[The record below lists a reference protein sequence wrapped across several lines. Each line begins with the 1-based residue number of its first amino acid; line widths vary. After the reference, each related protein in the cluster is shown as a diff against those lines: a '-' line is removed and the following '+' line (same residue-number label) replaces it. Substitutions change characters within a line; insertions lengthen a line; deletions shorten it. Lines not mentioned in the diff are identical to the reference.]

1 LSSKLFSNVRDQTS
15 LQPVDWRGLLHHA
28 EYQTKGQTLMLS
40 PKRYL
45 GLAPMATEPGDH
57 IFVLDGLLEPAILR
71 PQEDGAYTFIGVAY
85 VHEIMQKEWQADF
98 ELGVFRKG
106 RVSIR

>member
-1 LSSKLFSNVRDQTS
+1 
-15 LQPVDWRGLLHHA
+15 
-28 EYQTKGQTLMLS
+28 
-40 PKRYL
+40 
-45 GLAPMATEPGDH
+45 MATEPGDH